1 MIELDDKCSRTLN
14 EARSNP
20 EISIKSEIADKYSEY
35 LKDIVDKK
43 TSPMTILESINDSV
57 DKENF
62 AELLLALNRD
72 KLSNLD
78 NDMFENILA
87 TFAGTEKRLTILRE
101 FYTVFPSDIIFEKL
115 APHIEHFPDLSKDI
129 LKYLLVNNSEDTI
142 KFLADLAVVSYPFAD
157 ELFNELK
164 IWYRNN
170 TESYSKEKDHFDSAW
185 KEIQAIRK
193 DRILLFPEV
202 VD

>member
-78 NDMFENILA
+78 NDMFIMHSIQR
-87 TFAGTEKRLTILRE
+87 TQPYYPVI
-101 FYTVFPSDIIFEKL
+101 P
-115 APHIEHFPDLSKDI
+115 
-129 LKYLLVNNSEDTI
+129 LL
-142 KFLADLAVVSYPFAD
+142 
-157 ELFNELK
+157 
-164 IWYRNN
+164 
-170 TESYSKEKDHFDSAW
+170 
-185 KEIQAIRK
+185 
-193 DRILLFPEV
+193 
-202 VD
+202 